1 MIEFDLSGFQAEF
14 ATAISRLEG
23 AVSED
28 VLRITGFAGAEIF
41 REEAKRNAARHAK
54 TWTIHDNIIIKRLE
68 EDSNGGIRQVY
79 LVTVRKG
86 GYGGDD
92 AFYWKWVEKGHKF
105 VPENTNYGKRGRKVG
120 WKSHRAAALLEYG
133 DATVPAYPFMR
144 PAYESKKAEA
154 VDVMTQRL
162 IQLLMANASQ

>member
-1 MIEFDLSGFQAEF
+1 MIEFDLSRFETEF
-14 ATAISRLEG
+14 ATALSRLDD

-28 VLRITGFAGAEIF
+28 VLRTTGFAGAEIF
-41 REEAKRNAARHAK
+41 REEAKQNAARHAK

-68 EDSNGGIRQVY
+68 EQSDGRIRQVY
-79 LVTVRKG
+79 LVTVRQG

-92 AFYWKWVEKGHKF
+92 AFYWKWVEKGHRF
-105 VPENTNYGKRGRKVG
+105 VPENTNYNKKGRKVG
-120 WKSHRAAALLEYG
+120 WKAHRAAALLEYG
-133 DATVPAYPFMR
+133 SATVPAYPFMR